1 MSTAPAQLSPQDF
14 AAKIRAKYPGAYD
27 SLSDADLTAKVVA
40 KHPEYQSVVGASNS
54 GSSPVSGGVTEGHN
68 VPPQPE
74 GFWHSLASVAGIPT
88 NEDESKQFVNDKVRH
103 LANLTASGN
112 LLDPMSYM
120 MGTPAEMHPSVVQ
133 GANKTGQ
140 EASATVQS
148 LKQKQYLDAAGHAA
162 GTLGYG
168 ASTALTPVGGAGLQ
182 KAGEQFGEGNIKGGL
197 GTTTGIIAPLA
208 VSDVASSPT
217 ARALFQNDLAATS
230 HDILNKGAVD
240 VKSKLWDAHNQVSQ
254 RVGQLKNDIA
264 SADYQAGPPS
274 IPTADLQSK
283 VLDLSDKYR
292 ASDSNTPAFSTA
304 AKRIADLP
312 ANLSFKDLADLKSEV
327 GTKWSKTPDGTPDSA
342 AINELRSTI
351 DQKLSDRATD
361 LDRTKQ
367 YGAFNK
373 LWSTLMGYESDGV
386 MGKLLNADNGA
397 KFMDVL
403 KDPANKAEIARTVDS
418 LQNFG
423 LDPDTLKNFQQA
435 HEPLHRFVSNPG
447 MISKLRLV
455 LEHPATAIP
464 GMIAGGLVGSAI
476 PLPGMTAIGG
486 AGGAYA
492 SSRIASRISAARA
505 VAKLGVPE
513 LTGEMSE
520 AAQVKPVGSGDKPIP
535 PVPVAPSTPSGGG
548 NPSGA
553 ADAKAIADK
562 YANSPKSPEYG
573 GESQPA
579 PNVTVNAVDPKKV
592 VEFGQALGFKKADAI
607 ARAKEAIAANPYD
620 LEAAQ
625 DYVAG
630 KRTDKAAQIQNI
642 KTNGSSES
650 AASQEAINRTASE
663 KSQSIQR
670 IRIDTRSGKETPLIG
685 VDAVDATPGPYDV
698 IVKRSPS
705 GDQVLDRGGNV
716 HKVYNSPKVTNLSER
731 IKNSRNQK

>member
-1 MSTAPAQLSPQDF
+1 MSAAAPQLSPQDF

-27 SLSDADLTAKVVA
+27 SLSDTDLTAKVVA
-40 KHPEYQSVVGASNS
+40 KHPEYQSVVAMPSAAAQTPDSGDAPIAGAYKQAGKSL
-54 GSSPVSGGVTEGHN
+54 VGGVGDAVKSLLGMPGQIYHAFSDA
-68 VPPQPE
+68 PQNADEQKDMTLGGP
-74 GFWHSLASVAGIPT
+74 GAVGI
-88 NEDESKQFVNDKVRH
+88 KRLFI
-103 LANLTASGN
+103 
-112 LLDPMSYM
+112 DPQVSEY
-120 MGTPAEMHPSVVQ
+120 
-133 GANKTGQ
+133 NKAKQ
-140 EASATVQS
+140 EAQQGNTSES
-148 LKQKQYLDAAGHAA
+148 MGHSIAAGVPVLGPLAA
-162 GTLGYG
+162 HIGE
-168 ASTALTPVGGAGLQ
+168 VGG
-182 KAGEQFGEGNIKGGL
+182 KD
-197 GTTTGIIAPLA
+197 P
-208 VSDVASSPT
+208 
-217 ARALFQNDLAATS
+217 ARALGEGLTYLAAPKVADTALDAVPKIAPVAKAMFQNDLAATS

-264 SADYQAGPPS
+264 SADYQAGGPS

-304 AKRIADLP
+304 AKRIAELP

-351 DQKLSDRATD
+351 DQKLANRATE

-373 LWSTLMGYESDGV
+373 LWSTLMGYESDGA

-423 LDPDTLKNFQQA
+423 LDPDTLKNFQQS
-435 HEPLHRFVSNPG
+435 HEPLHNFVNQNG
-447 MISKLRLV
+447 MNRLKLV
-455 LEHPATAIP
+455 LQNPTTSLP
-464 GMIAGGLVGSAI
+464 GMIAGG
-476 PLPGMTAIGG
+476 AIGAATG
-486 AGGAYA
+486 IPGGAYLGGTGGA
-492 SSRIASRISAARA
+492 LAGARLPARFGAARA
-505 VAKLGVPE
+505 VADLGAPS

-520 AAQVKPVGSGDKPIP
+520 AAQVKPVGNGEP
-535 PVPVAPSTPSGGG
+535 PLRPQTPSNLKPPDGGTSTG
-548 NPSGA
+548 GIA
-553 ADAKAIADK
+553 QQAIRDAMNKPRA
-562 YANSPKSPEYG
+562 PEYG

-579 PNVTVNAVDPKKV
+579 PKATVNAVDPKEV
-592 VEFGQALGFKKADAI
+592 TEFAQALGYKKADAI

-620 LEAAQ
+620 LKAAQ

-663 KSQSIQR
+663 KAQSIQR

-705 GDQVLDRGGNV
+705 GEQVLDRGAKARGR
-716 HKVYNSPKVTNLSER
+716 K
-731 IKNSRNQK
+731 

>member
-1 MSTAPAQLSPQDF
+1 MSTAAPQLSPQDF

-27 SLSDADLTAKVVA
+27 SLSDTDLTAKVVA
-40 KHPEYQSVVGASNS
+40 KHPEYQSVVAMPSAATQAPDSSDAPIAGAYKQAGKSL
-54 GSSPVSGGVTEGHN
+54 VGGVGDAVKSLLGMPGQIYHAFSDA
-68 VPPQPE
+68 PQN
-74 GFWHSLASVAGIPT
+74 A
-88 NEDESKQFVNDKVRH
+88 DE
-103 LANLTASGN
+103 
-112 LLDPMSYM
+112 
-120 MGTPAEMHPSVVQ
+120 
-133 GANKTGQ
+133 
-140 EASATVQS
+140 
-148 LKQKQYLDAAGHAA
+148 QKDM
-162 GTLGYG
+162 TLGGPG
-168 ASTALTPVGGAGLQ
+168 AVGIKRLFVDPQVSEYNKAKQAAQQGNTSESMGHSIAAAVPVLGPLAAHIGEVGG
-182 KAGEQFGEGNIKGGL
+182 KD
-197 GTTTGIIAPLA
+197 P
-208 VSDVASSPT
+208 
-217 ARALFQNDLAATS
+217 ARALGEGLTYLAAPKVADTALDAVPKIAPVAKAMFQNDLAATS

-264 SADYQAGPPS
+264 SADYQAGGPS

-304 AKRIADLP
+304 AKRVAELP

-351 DQKLSDRATD
+351 DQKLANRATE

-373 LWSTLMGYESDGV
+373 LWSTLMGYESDGA

-423 LDPDTLKNFQQA
+423 LDPDTLKNFQQS
-435 HEPLHRFVSNPG
+435 HEPLHNFVNQNG
-447 MISKLRLV
+447 MNRLKLV
-455 LEHPATAIP
+455 LQNPTTSLP
-464 GMIAGGLVGSAI
+464 GMIAGG
-476 PLPGMTAIGG
+476 AIGAATG
-486 AGGAYA
+486 IPGGAYLGGTGGA
-492 SSRIASRISAARA
+492 LAGARLPARFGAARA
-505 VAKLGVPE
+505 VADLGAPS

-520 AAQVKPVGSGDKPIP
+520 AAQVKPVGNGEP
-535 PVPVAPSTPSGGG
+535 PPRPQTPSNLKPPDGG
-548 NPSGA
+548 NSTGGIA
-553 ADAKAIADK
+553 QQAIRDAMNKPRA
-562 YANSPKSPEYG
+562 PEYG

-579 PNVTVNAVDPKKV
+579 PKATVNAVDPKEV
-592 VEFGQALGFKKADAI
+592 TEFAQALGYKKADAI

-620 LEAAQ
+620 LKAAQ

-663 KSQSIQR
+663 KAQSIQR

-705 GDQVLDRGGNV
+705 GEQVLDRGAKARGR
-716 HKVYNSPKVTNLSER
+716 K
-731 IKNSRNQK
+731 

>member
-1 MSTAPAQLSPQDF
+1 MSTAAPQLSPQDF

-27 SLSDADLTAKVVA
+27 SLSDSDLTAKVVA
-40 KHPEYQSVVGASNS
+40 KHPEYQSVVAMPSAATQTPDSGDAPIAGAYKQAGKSL
-54 GSSPVSGGVTEGHN
+54 VGGVGDAVKSLLGMPGQIYHAFSDA
-68 VPPQPE
+68 PQNADEQKDMTLGGP
-74 GFWHSLASVAGIPT
+74 GAVGI
-88 NEDESKQFVNDKVRH
+88 KRLFI
-103 LANLTASGN
+103 
-112 LLDPMSYM
+112 DPQVSEY
-120 MGTPAEMHPSVVQ
+120 
-133 GANKTGQ
+133 NKAKQ
-140 EASATVQS
+140 EAQQGNTSES
-148 LKQKQYLDAAGHAA
+148 MGHSIAAGVPVLGPLAA
-162 GTLGYG
+162 HIGE
-168 ASTALTPVGGAGLQ
+168 VGG
-182 KAGEQFGEGNIKGGL
+182 KD
-197 GTTTGIIAPLA
+197 P
-208 VSDVASSPT
+208 
-217 ARALFQNDLAATS
+217 ARALGEGLTYLAAPKVADTALDAVPKIAPVAKAMFQNDLAATS

-240 VKSKLWDAHNQVSQ
+240 VKSKLWDAHNQVSK

-304 AKRIADLP
+304 AKRVAELP

-351 DQKLSDRATD
+351 DQKLANRATE

-373 LWSTLMGYESDGV
+373 LWSTLMGYESDGA

-423 LDPDTLKNFQQA
+423 LDPDTLKNFQQS
-435 HEPLHRFVSNPG
+435 HEPLHNFVNQNG
-447 MISKLRLV
+447 MNRLKLV
-455 LEHPATAIP
+455 LQNPTTSLP
-464 GMIAGGLVGSAI
+464 GMIAGG
-476 PLPGMTAIGG
+476 AIGAATG
-486 AGGAYA
+486 IPGGAYLGGTGGA
-492 SSRIASRISAARA
+492 LAGARLPARFGAARA
-505 VAKLGVPE
+505 VADLGAPS

-520 AAQVKPVGSGDKPIP
+520 AAQVKPVGNGEP
-535 PVPVAPSTPSGGG
+535 PPRPQTPSNLKPPDGG
-548 NPSGA
+548 NSTGGIA
-553 ADAKAIADK
+553 QQAIRDAMNKPRA
-562 YANSPKSPEYG
+562 PEYG

-579 PNVTVNAVDPKKV
+579 PKATVNAVDPKEV
-592 VEFGQALGFKKADAI
+592 TEFAQALGYKKADAI

-620 LEAAQ
+620 LKAAQ

-663 KSQSIQR
+663 KAQSIQR

-705 GDQVLDRGGNV
+705 GEQVLDRGAKARGR
-716 HKVYNSPKVTNLSER
+716 K
-731 IKNSRNQK
+731 

>member
-1 MSTAPAQLSPQDF
+1 MAAHTVKLPDGRSVQFPASMSDQDINDAVGGIVNPSSAKAPAASAQTAPVPDDPDNAPIS
-14 AAKIRAKYPGAYD
+14 GAYRRAGK
-27 SLSDADLTAKVVA
+27 SL
-40 KHPEYQSVVGASNS
+40 
-54 GSSPVSGGVTEGHN
+54 
-68 VPPQPE
+68 
-74 GFWHSLASVAGIPT
+74 
-88 NEDESKQFVNDKVRH
+88 
-103 LANLTASGN
+103 
-112 LLDPMSYM
+112 
-120 MGTPAEMHPSVVQ
+120 
-133 GANKTGQ
+133 
-140 EASATVQS
+140 
-148 LKQKQYLDAAGHAA
+148 
-162 GTLGYG
+162 
-168 ASTALTPVGGAGLQ
+168 VGGAVEGV
-182 KAGEQFGEGNIKGGL
+182 KALAGMPGQIYHAFSDAPQSDEEKGQLAMEGPGGL
-197 GTTTGIIAPLA
+197 AVRRLLLNPQVNEYNKAKQAAEQGNTSESMGHSIAAGVPVIGPLA
-208 VSDVASSPT
+208 AHLGEVGGKDP
-217 ARALFQNDLAATS
+217 ARALGEGLTYLAAPKVAGAAMDAVPKVAPVARAMFQSDLAATS

-312 ANLSFKDLADLKSEV
+312 ANLSFKDLADLKSEI

-403 KDPANKAEIARTVDS
+403 KDPANKAELARTVDS

-435 HEPLHRFVSNPG
+435 HEPLHNFVNQNG
-447 MISKLRLV
+447 MNRLRLV
-455 LEHPATAIP
+455 LQNPTTSLP
-464 GMIAGGLVGSAI
+464 GMIAGG
-476 PLPGMTAIGG
+476 AIGAATG
-486 AGGAYA
+486 IPGGAYLGGTGGA
-492 SSRIASRISAARA
+492 LAGARLPARFGAARA
-505 VAKLGVPE
+505 VADLGAPA

-535 PVPVAPSTPSGGG
+535 PAPVATSTPSGGG

-573 GESQPA
+573 GESQAA
-579 PNVTVNAVDPKKV
+579 PKATVNAVDPKEV
-592 VEFGQALGFKKADAI
+592 TEFAQALGYKKADAI

-620 LEAAQ
+620 LKAAQ

-630 KRTDKAAQIQNI
+630 KRGTKADAIQATKGVPDRLPNTATNSPEQAASANEQAAQQIFGKSYDSLTFEEKRKVFSAGAKIQDQARAQ
-642 KTNGSSES
+642 TPEAGSGTYVRPNGVNQQTI
-650 AASQEAINRTASE
+650 ADRINQA
-663 KSQSIQR
+663 K
-670 IRIDTRSGKETPLIG
+670 
-685 VDAVDATPGPYDV
+685 
-698 IVKRSPS
+698 KRS
-705 GDQVLDRGGNV
+705 
-716 HKVYNSPKVTNLSER
+716 K
-731 IKNSRNQK
+731 